1 MGQDMKVT
9 AYFISLATLLACSTA
24 LPSLGYTLERLETRL
39 FSLTENTASDGS
51 KSFRIRGMSNG
62 SACVCAKPRTKFRKD
77 TLFVEVPKV
86 LISHGLKTGPFFDVT
101 VTAPASVKRVVFGK
115 NKEEI
120 WPCDKAKIAL
130 TVEEENAQLLAT
142 GDLLEKHP
150 TADIRDYSVKVD
162 KGSPEIVFV
171 SFEEWS
177 HGRPSLRYRYKIDT
191 QKKLIVN
198 RAEFPIA
205 PKTKNAGGSL

>member
-1 MGQDMKVT
+1 MGQDIKVT
-9 AYFISLATLLACSTA
+9 AYCIPLATVLACAIA
-24 LPSLGYTLERLETRL
+24 LPSLGYTLERLDTRL
-39 FSLTENTASDGS
+39 FGLIENTASDGS
-51 KSFRIRGMSNG
+51 KSFRIRGMQNG
-62 SACVCAKPRTKFRKD
+62 SYTVCGKPRTKFRKD
-77 TLFVEVPKV
+77 TLFVEIPKL

-142 GDLLEKHP
+142 VDLLEKHP

-177 HGRPSLRYRYKIDT
+177 HGRPSLRYRYTIDT
-191 QKKLIVN
+191 SKKLILN
-198 RAEFPIA
+198 RSECSIGQQ
-205 PKTKNAGGSL
+205 KL